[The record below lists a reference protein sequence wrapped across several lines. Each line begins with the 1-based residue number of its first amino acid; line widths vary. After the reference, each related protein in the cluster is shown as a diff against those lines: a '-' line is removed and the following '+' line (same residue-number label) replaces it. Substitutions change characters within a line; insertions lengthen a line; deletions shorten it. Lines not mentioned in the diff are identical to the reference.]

1 MSLVVDRRVELEVSD
16 HDAVLV
22 DHADVEVGHEDQ
34 HPLASVLSPLEPEA
48 SLIDGPPGLVPLTTY
63 APIPNISSRDCGRFA
78 SRSSAPLTVPA
89 MAPSCADDSL
99 SVGRARPRH
108 GGAWTDSAGAGDLTN
123 LIKIVTISLEHLVR
137 VRDTGL
143 GTLR

>member
-1 MSLVVDRRVELEVSD
+1 VSD

-78 SRSSAPLTVPA
+78 SRSSALLRYRRWLRAALTTHCRSD
-89 MAPSCADDSL
+89 APDPDMVELGPIAL
-99 SVGRARPRH
+99 G
-108 GGAWTDSAGAGDLTN
+108 
-123 LIKIVTISLEHLVR
+123 LEI
-137 VRDTGL
+137 
-143 GTLR
+143 